1 VVGRPA
7 DLGIAEVGMVYKRR
21 FGRTLRNRISATAV
35 VGLVALGVI
44 FAVAFLL
51 DIRGGPGNEAELVAY
66 ARDAGADPVALIE
79 AAAGTRRMVVLADI
93 VPAPEPK
100 RLAASVIAALA
111 AGPGLDAVVVEVG
124 SDLQGVL
131 DQYLASEPENAGM
144 LLSDPR
150 LTRERR
156 GAGASL
162 LPVYRAVWR
171 ANAELPPARSIRIIA
186 ADSPDWPPR
195 AALRPRELA
204 TLYATRAEH
213 MADRL
218 QEEVLRMHPQAR
230 ILILVDGFQ
239 AMRGGTAEFQAGG
252 TRVIEARPLAAELDA
267 RYPREVFTVLLDG
280 VSVLPGADEIAYRG
294 TALGPLL
301 RAEGVR
307 GPIAV
312 PVSDAFDFQR
322 NPVDTRTG
330 PGLDLEFRPHGYRLR
345 EVAHAYIWLGS

>member
-1 VVGRPA
+1 
-7 DLGIAEVGMVYKRR
+7 MVYRRR
-21 FGRTLRNRISATAV
+21 FGRTLRSRISATAV

-51 DIRGGPGNEAELVAY
+51 DVRGGPGNEAELVAY
-66 ARDAGADPVALIE
+66 ARESGADPVALIE
-79 AAAGTRRMVVLADI
+79 EAAATRRMIVLADI

-124 SDLQGVL
+124 SDLQSTL
-131 DQYLASEPENAGM
+131 DQYLASDPENAGL

-150 LTRERR
+150 VTRERR

-162 LPVYRAVWR
+162 LPVYRAVWQ
-171 ANAELPPARSIRIIA
+171 ANAGLPPARSIRIVA

-195 AALRPRELA
+195 GALRPRELA
-204 TLYATRAEH
+204 ALYAGRAEH

-218 QEEVLRMHPQAR
+218 EEEVLRMHPQAR
-230 ILILVDGFQ
+230 VLILVDGFQ
-239 AMRGGTAEFQAGG
+239 AMRAGTAEFHAGG

-267 RYPREVFTVLLDG
+267 RYPREVFSVLLDG
-280 VSVLPGADEIAYRG
+280 VSVLPGADDIAYRG

-307 GPIAV
+307 GPVAIPAGE
-312 PVSDAFDFQR
+312 AFDFQR
-322 NPVDTRTG
+322 NPVDSRTG
-330 PGLDLEFRPHGYRLR
+330 PGLDLEFTPRGYRFR
-345 EVAHAYIWLGS
+345 DVAHAYVYLGS